1 MPDPASPTRE
11 VSLPDTMERIR
22 AERFPHLD
30 RDLVREILRL
40 HAESGSAMQG
50 LSRAVD
56 EVIAARLG
64 ESV

>member
-1 MPDPASPTRE
+1 MPDPVSPSRE

-30 RDLVREILRL
+30 RDLVREILAL
-40 HAESGSAMQG
+40 HAESGATLQG
-50 LSRAVD
+50 LSRKVD

-64 ESV
+64 ETV

>member
-1 MPDPASPTRE
+1 MPDPVTQTRE

-40 HAESGSAMQG
+40 HAESGSTMQSLG
-50 LSRAVD
+50 RAVD